1 LRDRNLNTPLF
12 FDLGGA
18 LGVHVVVVTF
28 SSQVKLIRE
37 VLAAV
42 FPSEISAGIVL
53 RGSDRSWQY
62 EGCGSNRGK
71 QAHIASAN
79 EELNMMCGSCSTKA
93 RGGDASVTRASTLL
107 IDDEMENVAAA
118 LESGTNAILY
128 NYNDPEL
135 SFVQALLT
143 LPAVSR

>member
-1 LRDRNLNTPLF
+1 M
-12 FDLGGA
+12 
-18 LGVHVVVVTF
+18 VVVTF

-62 EGCGSNRGK
+62 EGCGSTRGK

-79 EELNMMCGSCSTKA
+79 EA
-93 RGGDASVTRASTLL
+93 RSIVITLAGRPS
-107 IDDEMENVAAA
+107 ISITV
-118 LESGTNAILY
+118 
-128 NYNDPEL
+128 
-135 SFVQALLT
+135 
-143 LPAVSR
+143 